1 MDELLRQSW
10 ITSCQISESVDL
22 VGFLQIQ
29 TGRQPVVLI
38 STRFLQKGWTRRR
51 LAEALRIYLASVTSN
66 QFEERPLGQ
75 FLQLGSEESPVYQV
89 ITNQEI
95 WPFGLDD
102 RSHASY
108 PNKHVENS
116 RQMLTDPFCVEMEA
130 DLRKGIHYLAFS
142 NGNYYEWS
150 SAYSIL
156 KLCAE
161 SRNPK
166 IYQCC
171 LRLLELVYRHSGDP
185 RLLEWYEYGNLGHI
199 LAM

>member
-1 MDELLRQSW
+1 
-10 ITSCQISESVDL
+10 
-22 VGFLQIQ
+22 
-29 TGRQPVVLI
+29 
-38 STRFLQKGWTRRR
+38 
-51 LAEALRIYLASVTSN
+51 
-66 QFEERPLGQ
+66 
-75 FLQLGSEESPVYQV
+75 
-89 ITNQEI
+89 
-95 WPFGLDD
+95 
-102 RSHASY
+102 
-108 PNKHVENS
+108 
-116 RQMLTDPFCVEMEA
+116 MLTDPFCVKMEA

-185 RLLEWYEYGNLGHI
+185 RLLEWYEYDNSSPYISHVDIVRRAFDMDLEGLVQI
-199 LAM
+199 P